1 MKLSKLTQ
9 AVMIALPL
17 AFALSCATP
26 DALAARGNPNAKV
39 GQPSQPVYDVVVD
52 YDVKI
57 KLRDGTTVVA
67 DVHRPKTPGKYPTLM
82 EGTPYGKNGSSE
94 MSKGTHAYFVP
105 RGYVVVS

>member
-82 EGTPYGKNGSSE
+82 EGTP
-94 MSKGTHAYFVP
+94 TARTAP
-105 RGYVVVS
+105 RK